1 MTAAYQ
7 PPPRGVTP
15 VVYANVLLHGCRA
28 PLGRGSP
35 GQARILGADSTA
47 KLRAIHCKRVRRI
60 RAARGAMT
68 VEINMKPAA
77 SKKTRASYRPI
88 RAVSVGDIR
97 QMYAIYEKY
106 YERTELET
114 FLRDLSK
121 KSGVI
126 LIRRKDDGAIVGFST
141 LQFFDFDVDGKRVR
155 GVFSGDTVVEKDYW
169 GSNALANTFYRRLV
183 IERFKHPL
191 VPFYWF
197 LISKGYK
204 TYLLMTNNFYNYY
217 PHIDRENPRY
227 RRIAEDFCARTF
239 PEAFDRERM
248 LLDFGSDYVALKETV
263 ADITPEERAR
273 DPKIA
278 FFEQR
283 NPSWNRGTE
292 LPCLAACDYESFFRS
307 LWDVPAK
314 WVRKHILG
322 THPRGPAR
330 PARPAV
336 QPTPAAE
343 AWYADGD
350 ALEHTKLS

>member
-1 MTAAYQ
+1 MTA
-7 PPPRGVTP
+7 PSR
-15 VVYANVLLHGCRA
+15 
-28 PLGRGSP
+28 
-35 GQARILGADSTA
+35 
-47 KLRAIHCKRVRRI
+47 
-60 RAARGAMT
+60 
-68 VEINMKPAA
+68 
-77 SKKTRASYRPI
+77 KTSATYRPI
-88 RAVSVGDIR
+88 HAVCVATIR

-106 YERTELET
+106 YERTSLEI

-126 LIRRKDDGAIVGFST
+126 LIQRKGDGAVVGFST
-141 LQFFDFDVDGKRVR
+141 LQFFDFEVDGKRVR

-217 PHIDRENPRY
+217 PNINGDNERHK
-227 RRIAEDFCARTF
+227 RIAETFCSRTF
-239 PEAFDRERM
+239 PDAFDRERM
-248 LLDFGSDYVALKETV
+248 LLDFGSDYVALKESV
-263 ADITPEERAR
+263 ADITAEDRAR
-273 DPKIA
+273 DPNIA

-283 NPSWNRGTE
+283 NPSWDRGTE
-292 LPCLAACDYESFFRS
+292 LPCLASCDYVTFLRS

-330 PARPAV
+330 PVRPAA
-336 QPTPAAE
+336 QPAATAD
-343 AWYADGD
+343 AWYGADGE
-350 ALEHTKLS
+350 ALEQTKLS

>member
-1 MTAAYQ
+1 MTA
-7 PPPRGVTP
+7 P
-15 VVYANVLLHGCRA
+15 
-28 PLGRGSP
+28 
-35 GQARILGADSTA
+35 
-47 KLRAIHCKRVRRI
+47 
-60 RAARGAMT
+60 
-68 VEINMKPAA
+68 
-77 SKKTRASYRPI
+77 SKKTSATYRPI
-88 RAVSVGDIR
+88 HAVSVASIR

-106 YERTELET
+106 YERTSLEI

-126 LIRRKDDGAIVGFST
+126 LIQRKSDDEIVGFST
-141 LQFFDFDVDGKRVR
+141 LQFFDFEVDGKRVR
-155 GVFSGDTVVEKDYW
+155 GVFSGDTVVEKEYW

-217 PHIDRENPRY
+217 PNINGRDERY
-227 RRIAEDFCARTF
+227 RRIAEAFCSRTF
-239 PEAFDRERM
+239 PDAFDGERM
-248 LLDFGSDYVALKETV
+248 LLDFGSDYVALKEAV

-273 DPKIA
+273 DPKIG

-283 NPSWNRGTE
+283 NPSWMRGTE

-330 PARPAV
+330 PAT
-336 QPTPAAE
+336 QPVPAAAD
-343 AWYADGD
+343 AWYGADGE
-350 ALEHTKLS
+350 ALEQTKLS

>member
-1 MTAAYQ
+1 MTA
-7 PPPRGVTP
+7 P
-15 VVYANVLLHGCRA
+15 
-28 PLGRGSP
+28 
-35 GQARILGADSTA
+35 
-47 KLRAIHCKRVRRI
+47 
-60 RAARGAMT
+60 
-68 VEINMKPAA
+68 
-77 SKKTRASYRPI
+77 SKKTGACYRSI
-88 RAVSVGDIR
+88 DSISVSNVR
-97 QMYAIYEKY
+97 QMYDIYSKY
-106 YERTELET
+106 YERTSLDI

-126 LIRRKDDGAIVGFST
+126 LIHRKSDDQIVGFST
-141 LQFFDFDVDGKRVR
+141 LQFFDFQVDGKRVR
-155 GVFSGDTVVEKDYW
+155 GVFSGDTVVEKEYW
-169 GSNALANTFYRRLV
+169 GSNALANTFYRRLC
-183 IERFKHPL
+183 IERFKHPF

-217 PHIDRENPRY
+217 PNINGKDQKYQRV
-227 RRIAEDFCARTF
+227 AEEFCGKTF

-248 LLDFGSDYVALKETV
+248 LLDFGTDYVSLKETV

-292 LPCLAACDYESFFRS
+292 LPCLASCDYESFFRS

-322 THPRGPAR
+322 THKKHVRPQAAQPA
-330 PARPAV
+330 P
-336 QPTPAAE
+336 QQ
-343 AWYADGD
+343 AWYGAETPEG
-350 ALEHTKLS
+350 LEQQTKLS